1 MHGRIEPSGHDPT
14 LFDAFAAVGA
24 VNTLTSG
31 PGAGR
36 TLVRAAIAVAVLAAG
51 LALVEDLAVAQ
62 ERGPTP
68 VSAAELQAA
77 IGKLG
82 DLDYPTRMTAGRTV
96 RRAPPAIAVPA
107 LLQTV
112 REHPD
117 GYIRFKALVIL
128 TGFNDPRTPD
138 VMADLL
144 DSPNDRLRE
153 VAYAWFEHHP
163 EPTMTTR
170 LLEALET
177 ETGEFV
183 RPSLVRAL
191 AAQAADSR
199 VRDALIRDAGRGLDY
214 FRSSVI
220 EALGDYKV
228 GAAVPRLIEIAR
240 LDGPLRDDA
249 VIALGKIGDKTALA
263 TLAELQRT
271 AQRAD
276 QPSIAAAICLMGQ
289 NCSSHIAFLQ
299 RTLGFA
305 EDFPGYQDLLR
316 GAASGL
322 GALGAA
328 GNGDAVTVLLDVGVP
343 SEDPVRAPIALA
355 MGMVALRNQTLLL
368 RVLEG
373 RDDLASA
380 LLLVAEGF
388 DMLEEDLEEERFFA
402 AVRRAYWAAPDGSAT
417 RRLCEQLITKL
428 DF

>member
-1 MHGRIEPSGHDPT
+1 VS
-14 LFDAFAAVGA
+14 LAFV
-24 VNTLTSG
+24 
-31 PGAGR
+31 
-36 TLVRAAIAVAVLAAG
+36 AG
-51 LALVEDLAVAQ
+51 LPAAAQ

-68 VSAAELQAA
+68 VSPAELQAA

-82 DLDYPTRMTAGRTV
+82 DLDYATRVAAGRTV
-96 RRAPPAIAVPA
+96 RRAPPAAAVPA
-107 LLQTV
+107 LMQAV
-112 REHPD
+112 REHAD

-138 VMADLL
+138 VMIDQLG
-144 DSPNDRLRE
+144 SPNDRLRE
-153 VAYAWFEHHP
+153 VAYTWFEHHP
-163 EPTMTTR
+163 DAALQAR
-170 LLEALET
+170 LVAALET

-191 AAQAADSR
+191 AAQASDAR
-199 VRDALIRDAGRGLDY
+199 VGEALIRDATRGLDY

-228 GAAVPRLIEIAR
+228 TAAVPRLIEIAG

-249 VIALGKIGDKTALA
+249 VIALGKIGDKKALGS
-263 TLAELQRT
+263 LAELQRT
-271 AQRAD
+271 AARTE
-276 QPSIAAAICLMGQ
+276 QPAIAAAICLMGQ
-289 NCSSHIAFLQ
+289 NCSSHIGFLEK
-299 RTLGFA
+299 TLGFA

-322 GALGAA
+322 GALGAQ
-328 GNGDAVTVLLDVGVP
+328 GNPDAVRVLLDVGVP

-355 MGMVALRNQTLLL
+355 MGLVALRNQTLLV
-368 RVLEG
+368 RVLEKHE
-373 RDDLASA
+373 DLAGA

-388 DMLEEDLEEERFFA
+388 DMLEEDLEEERFYA
-402 AVRRAYWAAPDGSAT
+402 AVRRTYWSAPDGSPT